1 MRQELGVAIVGMG
14 FMGRAF
20 AQICSQLWEARLIG
34 VTDAVEEVGRK
45 AAEQF
50 GVPHYANLAELI
62 SRPDVQAV
70 IVATSE
76 ESHVEPSLLALGQ
89 GKGVL
94 VEKPIADSISN
105 ARKMAAAA
113 EKSRA
118 PLMVGHS
125 LRFSARFAMAKK
137 MIDDGQIGPVQY
149 VQTRRLNGKGAQN
162 RLKGRCSLP
171 LFLGVHDYDLA
182 RWYAG
187 SEPVRVY
194 AQSQFGVLKQQGY
207 DIEDTT
213 LALFTF
219 SNGTLGNCETG
230 WILPNGHPTGSDS
243 GVVIQGTA
251 GRIDI
256 QMLQQGI
263 TLSTEDKTTYP
274 DTDFMPRVHDELRGT
289 FVHEVRHFLT
299 CVREGKTPLITA
311 NDAIVALQM
320 AEAVVESARTNQT
333 IQM

>member
-1 MRQELGVAIVGMG
+1 MKKELGVAIVGMG

-20 AQICSQLWEARLIG
+20 AQICSQMSEARLVG
-34 VTDAVEEVGRK
+34 VTDVVEEVGRK
-45 AAEQF
+45 AAGQF
-50 GVPHYANLAELI
+50 GVPYLKDSGELI
-62 SRPDVQAV
+62 SQPDVQAV

-76 ESHVEPSLLALGQ
+76 ENHVAPSVLALEQ

-94 VEKPIADSISN
+94 VEKPIADSLAN

-113 EKSRA
+113 EKSKA

-125 LRFSARFAMAKK
+125 LRFSARFAMARK
-137 MIDDGQIGPVQY
+137 MIDDGQIGQVQY

-171 LFLGVHDYDLA
+171 LFLGVHDYDVV
-182 RWYAG
+182 RWYVG

-207 DIEDTT
+207 DVEDST

-219 SNGTLGNCETG
+219 ENGTLGNCETG

-243 GVVIQGTA
+243 GVVIQGDK
-251 GRIDI
+251 GRINI
-256 QMLQQGI
+256 EMLHQSI
-263 TLSTEDKTTYP
+263 TLSTEDKTSYP
-274 DTDFMPRVHDELRGT
+274 DTDFMPWVHGEMRGT
-289 FVHEVRHFLT
+289 FVHEVRHFLA
-299 CVREGKTPLITA
+299 CVRDGKTPLITA

-320 AEAVVESARTNQT
+320 AEAVIESARTNQT
-333 IQM
+333 VQV